1 MDPEITNLNIY
12 VYLDESHVDLILC
25 WPSVIV
31 TVVDSLQ
38 RDNAIN
44 FISLELLKKLTMET

>member
-12 VYLDESHVDLILC
+12 VYLDESHVNLILC